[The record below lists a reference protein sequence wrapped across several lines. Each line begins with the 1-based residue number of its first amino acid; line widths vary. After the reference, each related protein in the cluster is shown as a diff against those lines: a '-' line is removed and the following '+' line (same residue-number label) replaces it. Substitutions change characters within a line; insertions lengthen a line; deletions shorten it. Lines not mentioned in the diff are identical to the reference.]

1 MIEAYWEIE
10 VYDKNGKLISKHRQP
25 CRSLLANFIRIFRGM
40 LLGKGGYTGTDTGTK
55 ASCSVK
61 KYNGTEDTAYTEW
74 YAGDYPYSGGTVMGA
89 KAEDN
94 DDSYGIMVG
103 SGTKAVEI
111 DDYSLESKIS
121 HGTGSGQLD
130 YDTHSI
136 SISEE
141 AGQVKVE
148 ITRAF
153 KNASGTTVTVSEVGL
168 GVRNYWKDSS
178 AVRKDL
184 KFLIV
189 RDVLDTPQDVLD
201 GGSLTVKITIIVPT
215 G

>member
-10 VYDKNGKLISKHRQP
+10 VYDRNGKLISKHRQP
-25 CRSLLANFIRIFRGM
+25 CRSLLANFIRM
-40 LLGKGGYTGTDTGTK
+40 LGAMLSAKGGYTGTVGGTK

-61 KYNGTEDTAYTEW
+61 KYDGTEGTAYTEW
-74 YAGDYPYSGGTVMGA
+74 YTTTYTYGGGTPMGA
-89 KAEDN
+89 KAPDD

-103 SGTKAVEI
+103 SGTKTVEI

-130 YDTHSI
+130 YDTHTI

-148 ITRAF
+148 ITRTF
-153 KNASGTTVTVSEVGL
+153 KNVSGTTVTVSEVGL
-168 GVRNYWKDSS
+168 GVRNYWKQSTGV
-178 AVRKDL
+178 AKDL

-189 RDVLDTPQDVLD
+189 RDVLDTPQNVLD